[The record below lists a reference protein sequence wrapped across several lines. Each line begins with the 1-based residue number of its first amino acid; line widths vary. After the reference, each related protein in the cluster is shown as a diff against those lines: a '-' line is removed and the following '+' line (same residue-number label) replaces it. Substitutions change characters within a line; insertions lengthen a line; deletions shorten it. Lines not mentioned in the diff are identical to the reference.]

1 MVSDLL
7 LANPADDG
15 SERDDRSA
23 PSSFT
28 ETFETQFPYY
38 LSIGMTEEQYWD
50 RDCTLTIYYRKAE
63 ELRQERK
70 NQECWLLGMY
80 VYDAIGRISPA
91 LRSQSKKG
99 AKPKPYVEEP
109 YPINKKTKE
118 TAEDKAEK
126 ATAQKGL
133 QFMQAFMVEN
143 NKKYDEKE

>member
-7 LANPADDG
+7 LANPVNNG

-38 LSIGMTEEQYWD
+38 LSIGMTEEQFWD
-50 RDCTLTIYYRKAE
+50 RDSTLVKYYREAE
-63 ELRQERK
+63 KLRQERK

-80 VYDAIGRISPA
+80 VYDAIGRISPV

-109 YPINKKTKE
+109 YPINRETKE
-118 TAEDKAEK
+118 AVENKEEK
-126 ATAQKGL
+126 AKAQKGM
-133 QFMQAFMVEN
+133 QFMQSFMIEN
-143 NKKYDEKE
+143 NKKYDKKE